1 MPGELITEN
10 PYLMHL
16 GAELLK
22 MENGEAQVGIRLK
35 PEHGNSW
42 AVMHGGI
49 TMTLLD
55 CTMSRAAR
63 SLVLPDVTSA
73 ATVEMKTSFFQ
84 PGGKVGQYVV
94 ATGRVLH
101 RSTTLYYCEAEIMN
115 GDALV
120 AKAMGTFKVFKR
132 NDIAKRMQLTAASY
146 LNK

>member
-1 MPGELITEN
+1 MAGKLITEN

-16 GAELLK
+16 GVELLK
-22 MENGEAQVGIRLK
+22 MENGEAQVGIWLR

-42 AVMHGGI
+42 AVMHGGVI
-49 TMTLLD
+49 MTLLD

-63 SLVLPDVTSA
+63 SLVLPDITSA

-84 PGGKVGQYVV
+84 PGGKVGQYVT
-94 ATGRVLH
+94 AIGRVLH
-101 RSTTLYYCEAEIMN
+101 RSTTLYYCEAEIRN
-115 GDALV
+115 GETLA

-132 NDIAKRMQLTAASY
+132 SDIAKRMQQTTAPY

>member
-10 PYLMHL
+10 PYLQHL
-16 GAELLK
+16 GAELIM
-22 MENGEAQVGIRLK
+22 MENGEAKIGIRLK
-35 PEHGNSW
+35 LEHGNSW

-63 SLVLPDVTSA
+63 SLLLPDVTSA

-84 PGGKVGQYVV
+84 PGGKVGQYVI

-101 RSTTLYYCEAEIMN
+101 RSTTLFFCEAEIRN
-115 GDALV
+115 GEALV

>member
-1 MPGELITEN
+1 MAGELITEN

-22 MENGEAQVGIRLK
+22 MENGEAQVGVKLRE
-35 PEHGNSW
+35 EHGNSW

-55 CTMSRAAR
+55 CSMARAAR
-63 SLVLPDVTSA
+63 SLVLPEVTSA

-84 PGGKVGQYVV
+84 PGGKVGQYVI

-101 RSTTLYYCEAEIMN
+101 HSTTLYYCEAEIRN

-120 AKAMGTFKVFKR
+120 AKSMGTFKVFKR
-132 NDIAKRMQLTAASY
+132 SDIAKRLQLTSAEY

>member
-1 MPGELITEN
+1 MAGELITEN

-22 MENGEAQVGIRLK
+22 MENGEAQVGIKLRT
-35 PEHGNSW
+35 EHGNSW

-55 CTMSRAAR
+55 CCMARAAR
-63 SLVLPDVTSA
+63 SLVLPEVTSA

-101 RSTTLYYCEAEIMN
+101 HSTTLYYCEAEIRN

-120 AKAMGTFKVFKR
+120 AKSMGTFKVFKR
-132 NDIAKRMQLTAASY
+132 SDIAKRLQLTSAEY